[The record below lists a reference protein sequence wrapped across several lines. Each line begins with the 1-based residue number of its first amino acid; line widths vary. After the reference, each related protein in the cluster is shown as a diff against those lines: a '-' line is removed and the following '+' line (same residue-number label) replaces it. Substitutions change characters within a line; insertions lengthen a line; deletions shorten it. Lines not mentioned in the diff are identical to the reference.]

1 MGDFSLT
8 RDCFLRLILSI
19 YYIDC
24 LACMVLLLHLVYFL
38 KTTRQNR
45 WQSFSFLIFDIP
57 QTFAFAIP
65 KIFSKWSISIISRF
79 SPFNGFFSA
88 IAGYNSV

>member
-1 MGDFSLT
+1 MSDFSLT

-19 YYIDC
+19 YCIDC

-38 KTTRQNR
+38 KTPQQNH
-45 WQSFSFLIFDIP
+45 WQSFSFLIFDIQ

-65 KIFSKWSISIISRF
+65 
-79 SPFNGFFSA
+79 
-88 IAGYNSV
+88 